1 MNTDEIN
8 MNLSNNAYYIN
19 SKDKVREVDHVYYY
33 SDKNKKLGKFK
44 VLAVENNKDNGMQ
57 AMAVAPVDSNGEVEI
72 LQKLNNQIKRV

>member
-19 SKDKVREVDHVYYY
+19 SKGEVREVNHVYYY

-44 VLAVENNKDNGMQ
+44 VLALENNKNNGMQ
-57 AMAVAPVDSNGEVEI
+57 AMAVAPVERNREVGI
-72 LQKLNNQIKRV
+72 I

>member
-44 VLAVENNKDNGMQ
+44 VLALENNKNNGMQ
-57 AMAVAPVDSNGEVEI
+57 AMAVAPVERNREVGI
-72 LQKLNNQIKRV
+72 I

>member
-19 SKDKVREVDHVYYY
+19 SKDEAREADHVYYY

-44 VLAVENNKDNGMQ
+44 VLAVENNQNNGMQ
-57 AMAVAPVDSNGEVEI
+57 AMAVAPVDSKGEIEI
-72 LQKLNNQIKRV
+72 FKKT

>member
-19 SKDKVREVDHVYYY
+19 SKDKAREVDHVYYY

-57 AMAVAPVDSNGEVEI
+57 AMAVAPVDSNEKVEV
-72 LQKLNNQIKRV
+72 LQKLNKQIKRV

>member
-19 SKDKVREVDHVYYY
+19 SKDKAREVDHVYYY

-44 VLAVENNKDNGMQ
+44 VLAVENNKDNGM
-57 AMAVAPVDSNGEVEI
+57 
-72 LQKLNNQIKRV
+72 

>member
-19 SKDKVREVDHVYYY
+19 SKDKVREVDYVYYY

-44 VLAVENNKDNGMQ
+44 VLAVENNKDNGM
-57 AMAVAPVDSNGEVEI
+57 
-72 LQKLNNQIKRV
+72 

>member
-19 SKDKVREVDHVYYY
+19 SKDKAREVDHVYYY

-44 VLAVENNKDNGMQ
+44 VLAVENNQNNGMQ
-57 AMAVAPVDSNGEVEI
+57 EMAVAPVERNGEVGI
-72 LQKLNNQIKRV
+72 I